1 MSTLQDE
8 ETLITTQGMKHVMAT
23 SSGVSGAG
31 LSGTSGRSPEEESWY
46 QFEQSHP
53 SIIDRLFSGMQK
65 TIVTCGKCNEKS
77 ITFNPFMT
85 LSLAFESS
93 LEKCLL
99 NYLKEDSLECSK
111 DGSDQYRCDKCK
123 R

>member
-1 MSTLQDE
+1 
-8 ETLITTQGMKHVMAT
+8 
-23 SSGVSGAG
+23 
-31 LSGTSGRSPEEESWY
+31 
-46 QFEQSHP
+46 
-53 SIIDRLFSGMQK
+53 MQK